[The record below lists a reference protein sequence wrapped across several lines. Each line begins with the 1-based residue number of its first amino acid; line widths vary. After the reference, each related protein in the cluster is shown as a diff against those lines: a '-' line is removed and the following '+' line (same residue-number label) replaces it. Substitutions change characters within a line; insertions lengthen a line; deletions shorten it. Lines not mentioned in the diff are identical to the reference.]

1 MLFDTDVL
9 IWVLRGDRQAAACVD
24 GCKDRFISI
33 VSLMELLQ
41 GARDRQEVRLIK
53 DFLRDFGFRTV
64 PLSENIGHRAV
75 IYVEQYALRSGLRVA
90 DALVAA
96 TSVESDVPLL
106 SGDSRHYRAI
116 AGLDFVAFKP

>member
-1 MLFDTDVL
+1 M
-9 IWVLRGDRQAAACVD
+9 
-24 GCKDRFISI
+24 
-33 VSLMELLQ
+33 
-41 GARDRQEVRLIK
+41 IK

-96 TSVESDVPLL
+96 TSVESDMPLL
-106 SGDSRHYRAI
+106 SGDTRHYRAI

>member
-9 IWVLRGDRQAAACVD
+9 IWVFRGDRQAADCVD
-24 GCKDRFISI
+24 RCEDRFISI
-33 VSLMELLQ
+33 VSLMELFQ
-41 GARDRQEVRLIK
+41 GARDRQEVRMIK
-53 DFLRDFGFRTV
+53 DFLRDLGFRTI

-96 TSVESDVPLL
+96 TSVESNIPLL
-106 SGDSRHYRAI
+106 SGDSRHYRTI